1 MPFKSLDE
9 QVHVAPQISLEHLDA
24 ARDAGVTT
32 VVSHRPDGEEPGQ
45 LSFADL
51 QAAASERGMKAVH
64 IPVVPG
70 RLTPTHIEAF
80 KQATADCDGKVL
92 AFCKSGMRASMV
104 WALSKKGEATSAEI
118 MTCCQNAGYD
128 VSPLAPHLS

>member
-1 MPFKSLDE
+1 MPFKSLDD
-9 QVHVAPQISLEHLDA
+9 QVHVAPQITIEQLDA

-32 VVSHRPDGEEPGQ
+32 VISHRPDGEEPGQ
-45 LSFADL
+45 MSFADL
-51 QAAASERGMKAVH
+51 QAAAAERGMTAVH

-70 RLTPTHIEAF
+70 RLTPTHVDAF

-104 WALSKKGEATSAEI
+104 WALSQKGDLSAQEI
-118 MTCCQNAGYD
+118 MSCCQKAGYD
-128 VSPLAPHLS
+128 VSPLAAHLA

>member
-1 MPFKSLDE
+1 MPFKSLDDKF
-9 QVHVAPQISLEHLDA
+9 HVAPQVTIEQLDA

-32 VVSHRPDGEEPGQ
+32 VISHRPDGEEPGQ

-51 QAAASERGMKAVH
+51 ETAAAERGMKAVH

-70 RLTPTHIEAF
+70 RLTPTHVDAL
-80 KQATADCDGKVL
+80 KQATDDCDGKIL

-104 WALSKKGEATSAEI
+104 WALAQKGEISPQEI
-118 MTCCQNAGYD
+118 MACCQKAGCD
-128 VSPLAPHLS
+128 VSPLAAHLS